1 VNPPDEIY
9 DKVKNTCQN
18 LYQPSINVTLVLLL
32 VTRTDTA
39 CDTDFAMYYALFN
52 IILSFVYYRKYVA
65 LAIYD
70 FTV

>member
-1 VNPPDEIY
+1 MSP
-9 DKVKNTCQN
+9 
-18 LYQPSINVTLVLLL
+18 LVLLL

-52 IILSFVYYRKYVA
+52 IILSLVYYRKYVA

>member
-1 VNPPDEIY
+1 MH
-9 DKVKNTCQN
+9 VKICITCCIS
-18 LYQPSINVTLVLLL
+18 PRSMSPLVLLL

-52 IILSFVYYRKYVA
+52 IILSLVYYRKYVA

>member
-1 VNPPDEIY
+1 MNPPDEIY

-18 LYQPSINVTLVLLL
+18 LYHMLYQPSINVTLVLLL

-52 IILSFVYYRKYVA
+52 IILSLYYH
-65 LAIYD
+65 
-70 FTV
+70 